1 MSTGVPARAPAA
13 ADRAASAG
21 ATTTMRAEQRRVA
34 RTAYL
39 FLAPTFLLFFLFVA
53 GPLVAAIY
61 ISFTYY
67 DVFSAPRWVGLENY
81 QVILKD
87 QRTLTSFR
95 NTAVFVLFS
104 TLIEITL
111 ALFLAVGVQRKIA
124 PLPPLLRTRAFL
136 AAVAAIFLLAIGVG
150 AVVGPAV
157 GLIAGLLAAVAIVLL
172 IVVLQN
178 WRSRSF
184 WGTLAVGA
192 VVALACGLAFGA
204 TPGLLTLFVAV
215 VLAVGSQREMPMALR
230 YFFRTSYFLPI
241 ITSGAAMGVVFG
253 FMFNKDFGV
262 INFYLNQLRIDA
274 IPWLTSTRY
283 SLWTVILA
291 ASWQR
296 LGFTFILFSAGLQNI
311 PRELYEAAD
320 LDGATGWSRL
330 ARITIP
336 LLSPTILFTAVI
348 GVISGL
354 QVFEL
359 PQLITRGG
367 PGDSSRTAVM
377 VIREVGFGP
386 PPDFGYGSAIAVILL
401 LVIMAL
407 TAFQFYA
414 SRKWVHYR

>member
-1 MSTGVPARAPAA
+1 MSTDVPARGSAA
-13 ADRAASAG
+13 TGQVASRR
-21 ATTTMRAEQRRVA
+21 ATTTLRAEQRRVA
-34 RTAYL
+34 RAAYL
-39 FLAPTFLLFFLFVA
+39 FLLPTFLLFFVFVA

-67 DVFSAPRWVGLENY
+67 DVFSAPKWVGLENY
-81 QVILKD
+81 QLLAQDRRV
-87 QRTLTSFR
+87 LTSFR
-95 NTAVFVLFS
+95 NTAVFVVFS
-104 TLIEITL
+104 TLIEIVL
-111 ALFLAVGVQRKIA
+111 ALLLAVGVQRRIA
-124 PLPPLLRTRAFL
+124 PLPAFMRTRTFL
-136 AAVAAIFLLAIGVG
+136 GGVAVVAAL
-150 AVVGPAV
+150 AVVVGVVLGAAV
-157 GLIAGLLAAVAIVLL
+157 GLVVGLAALIA
-172 IVVLQN
+172 IVVLITALQN
-178 WRSRSF
+178 ARSRSYWF
-184 WGTLAVGA
+184 TLAIGA
-192 VVALACGLAFGA
+192 VVALGVGLVSGPTA
-204 TPGLLTLFVAV
+204 GLLAIFVAW
-215 VLAVGSQREMPMALR
+215 VLAVGSQGEMPMVLR

-262 INFYLNQLRIDA
+262 INYYLGILGIDA
-274 IPWLTSTRY
+274 IPWLTSTKY

-296 LGFTFILFSAGLQNI
+296 LGFTFILFAAGLQNI

-330 ARITIP
+330 TRITIP

-348 GVISGL
+348 GIISGL

-367 PGDSSRTAVM
+367 PGDSSRSVVM

-386 PPDFGYGSAIAVILL
+386 PPDFGYGSAIAVLL
-401 LVIMAL
+401 LLLIMGL
-407 TAFQFYA
+407 TALQFWA